1 MDLVCVGLS
10 HKNCPV
16 EVREKIAFSES
27 SLAQALVEM
36 RKIDGLREWFV
47 LSTCNRVELY
57 GRGFLGI
64 EESLAHFLADF
75 HGLEGCA
82 YRSYLNFYHGRDVAE
97 HLFRVASGLDSLVV
111 GENEIYG
118 QIRNAF
124 RLANEIGSLD
134 SILYQLV
141 ERALRTGKRARSE
154 TKISEGSVSVS
165 SIAVELA
172 EKIFGKLTGERVLI
186 LGTGKISELTM
197 KHLVKAGAGE
207 ITVTSRTY
215 ERALEL
221 SQKYGAKPIGFDGWL
236 SALRTSDI
244 VISSTAA
251 PHSIVKFE
259 DVKSIMDARRHKP
272 LFFIDIAVPRDIES
286 RVGEID
292 DVYLYDIDD
301 LKTVSE
307 ENLRLRKKEVLKCEA
322 IIEHELESFDQWY
335 EFLEAGP
342 IIQKMTAYFDDI
354 VKTEVAKAGSKFK
367 GKERELETLIQK
379 IKAGLLHI
387 PIEKLKESAKT
398 GSIERYLETLHSL
411 FRLEE
416 HGSAELKNQEE
427 RPISDEVSH

>member
-1 MDLVCVGLS
+1 MDLVCIGLN

-27 SLAQALVEM
+27 ALTQALIEM
-36 RKIDGLREWFV
+36 KKIDGLREWFV

-64 EESLAHFLADF
+64 EESLIDFLADF
-75 HGLEGCA
+75 HGLDGCA
-82 YRSYLNFYHGRDVAE
+82 YRSYLYRHHGRDVAE

-118 QIRNAF
+118 QIRHAF

-134 SILYQLV
+134 SLLYQLI
-141 ERALRTGKRARSE
+141 ERSLRTGKRVRAE
-154 TKISEGSVSVS
+154 TKISEGAVSVS

-186 LGTGKISELTM
+186 LGTGKMSELTM
-197 KHLVKAGAGE
+197 KHLLKAGAGE
-207 ITVTSRTY
+207 ITVASRTY

-221 SQKYGAKPIGFDGWL
+221 SRKYGAKPIGFDGWL

-244 VISSTAA
+244 VISSTSA
-251 PHSIVKFE
+251 PHPVVKFE
-259 DVKSIMDARRHKP
+259 DVRTTMAARRHKP
-272 LFFIDIAVPRDIES
+272 LFFIDIAVPRDVEQ

-307 ENLRLRKKEVLKCEA
+307 ANLRVRKKEISKCET
-322 IIEHELESFDQWY
+322 IITHELELFDQWY

-342 IIQKMTAYFDDI
+342 VVQKLTAYFDEI
-354 VKTEVAKAGSKFK
+354 VKTEIAKAGTQFK
-367 GKERELETLIQK
+367 GKERELEALIQK

-387 PIEKLKESAKT
+387 PIETLKESAKT

-416 HGSAELKNQEE
+416 RGPADSKGEE
-427 RPISDEVSH
+427 KSSVSDEISR